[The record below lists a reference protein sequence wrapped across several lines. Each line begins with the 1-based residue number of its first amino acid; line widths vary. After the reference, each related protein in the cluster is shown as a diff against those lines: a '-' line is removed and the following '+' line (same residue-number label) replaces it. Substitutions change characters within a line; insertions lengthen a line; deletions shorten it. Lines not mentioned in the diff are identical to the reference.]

1 MSDKVFL
8 DTNILLYAFSLNE
21 PEKKKTSMDIINS
34 GECYTCLQALNEF
47 CNVCLKKWKFD
58 RDTIERAVYRVFQ
71 GCMVVSITVSTLLQ
85 ALIVH
90 ERYGYS
96 YYDCVMLACALENG
110 CTKIYTEDMAAGQS
124 IEGRL
129 LILNPF
135 EGS

>member
-8 DTNILLYAFSLNE
+8 DSNILLYAFFFFVA
-21 PEKKKTSMDIINS
+21 EKKKASMDIINS

-58 RDTIERAVYRVFQ
+58 RGTIELAISRIFQ
-71 GCMVVSITVSTLLQ
+71 GCMVLSITAGTLLE
-85 ALIVH
+85 ALMLH

-110 CTKIYTEDMAAGQS
+110 CTKIYTEDMSSGQI
-124 IEGRL
+124 IEDRL
-129 LILNPF
+129 LILNPY
-135 EGS
+135 EG